1 MLLKLKYIVTVL
13 LVNSLFALN
22 GYSQFFL
29 YNEQPIDLDVH
40 FAKHSLEAT
49 SKKTFFNV
57 LKIVNRANRSESFA
71 LTFTVPQGW
80 NIIGQTK
87 QDVNLAPFDSIFVPV
102 FIAVGGN
109 VKGDIGYSVI
119 ASLTDSRGNTI
130 KNEYCFVKIPRQTNL
145 QIKLVDRLGYLDQI
159 TGMSSITLKIEN
171 KGNREEL
178 VNLLFDAD
186 PNIGIGAPKQSQFG
200 MDVAMPPFNDSLIT
214 VDIQLKDKE
223 KPLKSLYRLAFVAS
237 TIDTSYSFSMLFRKL
252 DPLFTNFISET
263 QKPLVVELN
272 AQGLLQSGTVPNY
285 ALRAEGKLLLN
296 SNRDIYYYYRN
307 FSSRKPDDFYIN
319 NRMYLGAN
327 IRNWQIEIGDSYRS
341 IESPLAG
348 RGGMLAYKNKV
359 FKIEAIA
366 NQNIRSKTSNFGGL
380 ASYKISKPFSIK
392 TGFALN
398 QSNVKNFDSKLALL
412 GTDFN
417 LTKAHKFN
425 IMGAYSILNQ
435 EIDGNNNHNGFGG
448 ELHYSSQVNK
458 FRTSFRSKYGS
469 DLYAGNFRG
478 RLNTSYSIIYSI
490 TSAHRINFNGYENWY
505 NNIKIKNGL
514 STPSKSSKNRE
525 VNADY
530 IAYVGSK
537 VLLGGGLGFE
547 QFDWQNIN
555 PEPYRNYIVSQGI
568 KLNLTGRFVL
578 NEHNTTLSPQ
588 VTYTQVKISDF
599 PETANDHF
607 FNLDKRSNFSYQ
619 YISLNFRTRIWGFL
633 AAYTSGPKSIFEQY
647 SYFYYGR
654 NNRRLRVL
662 PYIDAFIYK
671 DQLQLQANISYSNDL
686 VGRSTYTNITASL
699 YWYLPKDWRIN
710 ILGAYS
716 LQNRQDSRDA
726 SQTYQ
731 TLYLEAGVKKEFNWS
746 HPRIKYAN
754 VNFVFFK
761 DYNGNGKQDSNE
773 PGIKNVL
780 VLLNRQFSP
789 EQGFIPGDVSSIELL
804 SNNLGKVMLEN
815 IPAGV
820 YTISYNPVGKDAGTF
835 SKAEGDLN
843 INISKSETIYLPFVE
858 KNKVFGK
865 IILNRSRLSGLG
877 KLDLSNVRITAT
889 DSQGRSY
896 STLSDKEGAFTLFAP
911 ITDEYILTI
920 NNIYYENFDLRQ
932 NNFRVQ
938 FNGYKQFEVNYVF
951 DEKVRRINFAASPGG
966 EVVGGVMQVRRTTL
980 SGSVK
985 DANTQKA
992 VRARVN
998 LINTKTNAVAVS
1010 TFSSATSGDYTLSFV
1025 AGDSYL
1031 IEVLADDYWYMSE
1044 NLSLNQITTF
1054 MSINR
1059 EVLLK
1064 PISVGSKV
1072 ELNIKFEPNSSA
1084 LSPEAVAEINRLVR
1098 QLRNNPSVRLQVQ
1111 GHCDDLEALQKSGVA
1126 LDRANAV
1133 IKLLIEN
1140 GYSNVE
1146 ARSLGNTVPLVA
1158 NDTEDGRSRNRRV
1171 EVEVISK

>member
-1 MLLKLKYIVTVL
+1 MLLRIKYIIAFL
-13 LVNSLFALN
+13 LVNVLFAIN

-29 YNEQPIDLDVH
+29 YNEQPIDLDVQ
-40 FAKHSLEAT
+40 FSRHSLEAT
-49 SKKTFFNV
+49 AKKTFFNV
-57 LKIVNRANRSESFA
+57 LKIANKSNRSETFS
-71 LTFTVPQGW
+71 LTFTVPTGW
-80 NIIGQTK
+80 NIIGQVK
-87 QDVNLAPFDSIFVPV
+87 QEVNLAPYDSIFVPV
-102 FIAVGGN
+102 FIAVGGT

-145 QIKLVDRLGYLDQI
+145 QIRLVDRLGYLDQI
-159 TGMSSITLKIEN
+159 TGMSSISLKIEN
-171 KGNREEL
+171 RGNREEL
-178 VNLLFDAD
+178 VNLLFETD
-186 PNIGIGAPKQSQFG
+186 PSIGISSSRQSQFG
-200 MDVAMPPFNDSLIT
+200 MDVSIPPFRDSLIT
-214 VDIQLKDKE
+214 IDIQLKDRERAIKN
-223 KPLKSLYRLAFVAS
+223 LYRLAFVAS

-252 DPLFTNFISET
+252 DPLFSNFISET
-263 QKPLVVELN
+263 QKPLVVEFN

-307 FSSRKPDDFYIN
+307 FSSKEPDDFYID
-319 NRMYLGAN
+319 NRMYVGTNLKD
-327 IRNWQIEIGDSYRS
+327 WQIELGDSYRS

-348 RGGMLAYKNKV
+348 RGIMLAYKTKV
-359 FKIEAIA
+359 FKIEAIG
-366 NQNIRSKTSNFGGL
+366 NKNNRNNTLNFGGL
-380 ASYKISKPFSIK
+380 ASYKISKPLNVK
-392 TGFALN
+392 TGFAIN
-398 QSNVKNFDSKLALL
+398 QNNSANYDSKLALL

-417 LTKAHKFN
+417 ITKAHKFN
-425 IMGAYSILNQ
+425 IMGAYSTLNQ
-435 EIDGNNNHNGFGG
+435 DIDGELNHNGFGG
-448 ELHYSSQVNK
+448 ELNYSSQLK
-458 FRTSFRSKYGS
+458 KLRTTIRSKYGS

-478 RLNTSYSIIYSI
+478 RLNANFSFIYSI
-490 TSAHRINFNGYENWY
+490 TPTHKINLNGYENWY
-505 NNIKIKNGL
+505 NNIKIQNGI
-514 STPSKSSKNRE
+514 SSSSKSSKNRE

-530 IAYVGSK
+530 SSFVGSK
-537 VLLGGGLGFE
+537 VLLGSGIGFE

-555 PEPYRNYIVSQGI
+555 PEPFRNYLVSQGY

-578 NEHNTTLSPQ
+578 DEHNTTLTPQ
-588 VTYTQVKISDF
+588 ITYSQVRIVDF
-599 PETANDHF
+599 PQLANSNF
-607 FNLDKRSNFSYQ
+607 LNLDKRNHFSYQ
-619 YISLNFRTRIWGFL
+619 YISLNFRTKIWGFL

-654 NNRRLRVL
+654 NNRRLRIL

-671 DQLQLQANISYSNDL
+671 DQLQLQANVSYSNDL
-686 VGRSTYTNITASL
+686 VGRSTYTNFTASL
-699 YWYLPKDWRIN
+699 YWYLPKDWRVN
-710 ILGAYS
+710 LLGAYS

-754 VNFVFFK
+754 VNILFFK

-780 VLLNRQFSP
+780 AILNRQFSP
-789 EQGFIPGDVSSIELL
+789 DKGFIPGDVTSIELL
-804 SNNLGKVMLEN
+804 SNNLGMIMLEN

-820 YTISYNPVGKDAGTF
+820 YTINYNPVGKDAGTF

-843 INISKSETIYLPFVE
+843 LNITKSETIYLPFVE

-877 KLDLSNVRITAT
+877 KIDLSNVRITAT

-896 STLSDKEGAFTLFAP
+896 STLSDKEGSFILFAP

-1010 TFSSATSGDYTLSFV
+1010 TFSSATSGEYTLSFV
-1025 AGDSYL
+1025 AGDTYL

-1072 ELNIKFEPNSSA
+1072 ELNISFAPNSSD